1 MIDKN
6 KLEIE
11 IIHIFLVNIAY
22 VIVEIKLLFIY
33 QLSVHVLRA
42 SNDPFGIFKTF
53 IHCVV
58 SPLIY
63 GF

>member
-6 KLEIE
+6 KLEIK

-33 QLSVHVLRA
+33 QLSVHVQRLLMTPLES
-42 SNDPFGIFKTF
+42 SN
-53 IHCVV
+53 
-58 SPLIY
+58 L
-63 GF
+63 